1 MSFWLFWLFEEFQK
15 NLNFIWFLLNLC
27 ATALDDFT
35 SIKYNINLML
45 LSSVWAS
52 ISLWVHK
59 FHLYLIICGL
69 RIITEVRPCLLH
81 STTFYRLKS
90 KLFNFQR
97 QSLDRVR
104 VDNAVPEAEA
114 AGGQVQ
120 LTTPMVTI
128 NLNYNTCKFLF

>member
-1 MSFWLFWLFEEFQK
+1 MGKCIFAGAQISP
-15 NLNFIWFLLNLC
+15 LLNC
-27 ATALDDFT
+27 
-35 SIKYNINLML
+35 M
-45 LSSVWAS
+45 WAANNYGGS
-52 ISLWVHK
+52 PVL
-59 FHLYLIICGL
+59 F
-69 RIITEVRPCLLH
+69 H